1 MSDPVAEAMLDLG
14 GEVVRRPRSGA
25 VFWTASGK
33 VLDGVKEG
41 AGRRRTRCWTASSK
55 VLDGV
60 QEGARRRLANRPTPS
75 GKKRS
80 LPPLHLSADF

>member
-1 MSDPVAEAMLDLG
+1 MSVPAAGAVLDLG

-25 VFWTASGK
+25 VCWTASGK

-75 GKKRS
+75 SKKQRRGGPS
-80 LPPLHLSADF
+80 